1 MRWTTTSLLK
11 RQLFVAVVSTLM
23 VLPAATQGWD
33 FWAVLVNFVRGPLAC
48 GPGVPREHHDTCK
61 KCAGPLQ
68 QDYCSCKALCDM
80 YDSSSSSHFYN
91 DRAADFCDRMDDIK
105 ARSSYTAD
113 DYSCSSS
120 SSYGGQ
126 TNIQQSSAS
135 SASAAASEADG
146 YAGQSSGGVG
156 VVGDMARTFQWWMA
170 GVAAAV
176 IMALVA
182 VVMGQRKDRR
192 DDSNGSGGGGEND
205 RAVLSGAVGRR
216 LGAVAAFAEGVLPT
230 RNRKNRNNNNTKEQV
245 TEMSGYKLDT
255 SDGVGS
261 LHSGSD
267 EENGSLGGY
276 ESAYA

>member
-1 MRWTTTSLLK
+1 
-11 RQLFVAVVSTLM
+11 M
-23 VLPAATQGWD
+23 VLPAATQAWD

-48 GPGVPREHHDTCK
+48 GPGVPREHHETCT

-68 QDYCSCKALCDM
+68 QDYCSCKALCNM
-80 YDSSSSSHFYN
+80 YDSSSSSRFYN
-91 DRAADFCDRMDDIK
+91 DRAKDFCDRMDEIK
-105 ARSSYTAD
+105 ARASYTSD
-113 DYSCSSS
+113 DYSCTST

-135 SASAAASEADG
+135 SASSASAASEADG

-176 IMALVA
+176 VMALVA
-182 VVMGQRKDRR
+182 VVMGQRKDKRE
-192 DDSNGSGGGGEND
+192 DTSGSGGRGEND

-230 RNRKNRNNNNTKEQV
+230 RNKNNRNSTKEQV

-255 SDGVGS
+255 SDGGGGGGS
-261 LHSGSD
+261 IHSGSD

>member
-1 MRWTTTSLLK
+1 
-11 RQLFVAVVSTLM
+11 
-23 VLPAATQGWD
+23 
-33 FWAVLVNFVRGPLAC
+33 
-48 GPGVPREHHDTCK
+48 
-61 KCAGPLQ
+61 
-68 QDYCSCKALCDM
+68 M
-80 YDSSSSSHFYN
+80 YDSSSSNHFYN
-91 DRAADFCDRMDDIK
+91 DRAEDFCERMEDIK
-105 ARSSYTAD
+105 ARASFTAD
-113 DYSCSSS
+113 DYSCSSSSSS

-135 SASAAASEADG
+135 AASEADG

-156 VVGDMARTFQWWMA
+156 VVSDMARTFQWWMA

-182 VVMGQRKDRR
+182 IVMGQRKDRR
-192 DDSNGSGGGGEND
+192 DSDNGSGGGVGGQQD

-230 RNRKNRNNNNTKEQV
+230 RNKNNRNKEQV

-255 SDGVGS
+255 TSDGGGS
-261 LHSGSD
+261 IHSGGSD